1 MQAGGGGTPGGLI
14 IESPYSSLRVV
25 PFGYVPSLKT
35 HQEKQAHLD
44 DLCLGL
50 VFLLHGP
57 HRGQGEHAPHTG
69 VHQLHPLPHTQGRLG
84 VTEREDARGGVRE
97 GSRTQWG
104 RGHLTQLGHL
114 GQVEV

>member
-1 MQAGGGGTPGGLI
+1 MGGRAHGRLI

-25 PFGYVPSLKT
+25 PSGHVPNLKT
-35 HQEKQAHLD
+35 QQEERAHLD

-69 VHQLHPLPHTQGRLG
+69 VHQLHPLPHTQSRLG
-84 VTEREDARGGVRE
+84 VTEREDGEGWSEGGVKDTVGKRAPDSTRPP
-97 GSRTQWG
+97 GTS
-104 RGHLTQLGHL
+104 
-114 GQVEV
+114 